1 MDAAF
6 IDELDVFLQAKADHI
21 ETERKRLESRR

>member
-6 IDELDVFLQAKADHI
+6 IDELDVFLEAKADYI
-21 ETERKRLESRR
+21 ETERRRAESRR